1 MAGGKARWCGY
12 ATWKEE
18 EFIMTLVNWSP
29 LREFDDLFNRY
40 SRVFGN
46 LVPAGEEARAAVTQW
61 RPTAN
66 VAETDAEYLVKAEL
80 PGVEKKDVE
89 VKVEEGVLTIRGER
103 RYDKE
108 HDSETQHRV
117 ESFYGSFA
125 RSFTVP
131 ADVDVARIQAESKDG
146 VLTIHLPKAE
156 QKKPKAIDVQVR

>member
-1 MAGGKARWCGY
+1 
-12 ATWKEE
+12 
-18 EFIMTLVNWSP
+18 MTLVNWSP

-40 SRVFGN
+40 NRVFGT
-46 LVPAGEEARAAVTQW
+46 LVPAGEESRATVTQW

-66 VAETDAEYLVKAEL
+66 VSETDAEYLVKAEL

-103 RYDKE
+103 HYEKK
-108 HDSETQHRV
+108 HDSEKQHRV

-131 ADVDVARIQAESKDG
+131 ADVDASRISAESKDG
-146 VLTIHLPKAE
+146 VLTVHLPKAE